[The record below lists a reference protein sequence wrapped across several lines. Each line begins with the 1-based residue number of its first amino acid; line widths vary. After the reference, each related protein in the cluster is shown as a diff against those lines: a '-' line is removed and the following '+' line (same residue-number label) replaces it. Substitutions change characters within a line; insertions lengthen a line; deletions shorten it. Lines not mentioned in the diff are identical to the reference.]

1 MKAAT
6 PTDDQIR
13 EYNRH
18 GVKKRLLDMQELQYV
33 LNVGR
38 STAFDLVMSGDI
50 DSIKIRNRR
59 LVPIEAVDKYLA
71 ANAND

>member
-13 EYNRH
+13 EHNRH
-18 GVKKRLLDMQELQYV
+18 GVKKRLLDMEELAYT
-33 LNVGR
+33 LNIGR

-50 DSIKIRNRR
+50 RSIKIRNRR
-59 LVPIEAVDKYLA
+59 LVPIEAVDEYLA